1 MINEDELEDEEV
13 ERTPSGRRK
22 VKTPSLEITLE
33 EFNSRV
39 EVLIEQYS
47 SDIEA
52 SSITI
57 VDERQIRTLAELSV
71 LSEMAT
77 RKAANMLIGT
87 ASSQDLKAVSD
98 SSKAWSAEAR
108 QLATSLGLD
117 RKSRVSEEESELE
130 TYLPQLHKEAK
141 EFIYKQAVAI
151 VCPHCLELPARVELR
166 MGHILYHFA
175 YELPWSFTTKC
186 AKCGK
191 EFTISHTN
199 YLKFLFSELEKG
211 IAPKVG
217 GSEFADDLA
226 EFSDD
231 NE

>member
-1 MINEDELEDEEV
+1 MINEDDTEEEEV

-22 VKTPSLEITLE
+22 VKTEKLDIDLDGVEKRIE
-33 EFNSRV
+33 E
-39 EVLIEQYS
+39 LIKRYS

-52 SSITI
+52 SSITV
-57 VDERQIRTLAELSV
+57 VDEHQIRTLAELTAN
-71 LSEMAT
+71 SELAN
-77 RKAANMLIGT
+77 RKVSLLIIGT
-87 ASSQDLKAVSD
+87 AAPQDIKAVGDTASGL
-98 SSKAWSAEAR
+98 SKEAR

-141 EFIYKQAVAI
+141 EFIYKQAIAI

-191 EFTISHTN
+191 EFTISNTN

-217 GSEFADDLA
+217 GNEFEDDLK
-226 EFSDD
+226 EFSED
-231 NE
+231 E